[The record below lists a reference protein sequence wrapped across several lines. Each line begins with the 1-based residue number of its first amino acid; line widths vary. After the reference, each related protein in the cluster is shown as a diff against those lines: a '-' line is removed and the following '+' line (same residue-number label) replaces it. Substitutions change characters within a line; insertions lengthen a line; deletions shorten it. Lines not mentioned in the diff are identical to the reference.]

1 MPKEA
6 SSSRPFL
13 GPLNKEVLWN
23 IYLFIIHLTL
33 FINFK
38 LQLEYLKDLQKSS
51 KNIGL
56 TKVSKEARKGIS
68 FLGGREEFWR
78 QHTPLYVQQFEK
90 M

>member
-33 FINFK
+33 FIM
-38 LQLEYLKDLQKSS
+38 S
-51 KNIGL
+51 IA
-56 TKVSKEARKGIS
+56 VGI
-68 FLGGREEFWR
+68 FERFTEEFQKYWLD
-78 QHTPLYVQQFEK
+78 QSFK
-90 M
+90 GS